1 MLSKI
6 LVPTLLL
13 TSLVYHPRSSFL
25 CSVQTIPSTKGGLI
39 WDEYLKAILPAGWEA
54 SLHLCTLTVGTGL
67 ARASL
72 VVKVFSG
79 VAGLFLCLTFRI
91 EGLMKLSQFHFLSFL
106 LFYLLLTALKKFKSQ
121 IKDLAL
127 LSW

>member
-6 LVPTLLL
+6 LVPTFLL

-25 CSVQTIPSTKGGLI
+25 CSVQTRPSTKGGLV

-54 SLHLCTLTVGTGL
+54 SLHLRMLTVGTGL
-67 ARASL
+67 ATASL

-79 VAGLFLCLTFRI
+79 VAGLFLCLSS
-91 EGLMKLSQFHFLSFL
+91 GLKGYMKLSQFHFLNFL
-106 LFYLLLTALKKFKSQ
+106 LFYLLLTALKIFKLQ

>member
-25 CSVQTIPSTKGGLI
+25 CSVQTIPSTKGGLV

-54 SLHLCTLTVGTGL
+54 SLHLRMLTVGTGL

-91 EGLMKLSQFHFLSFL
+91 EGLHEAVTISLLKFSSFL
-106 LFYLLLTALKKFKSQ
+106 PPPNSFENF
-121 IKDLAL
+121 
-127 LSW
+127 